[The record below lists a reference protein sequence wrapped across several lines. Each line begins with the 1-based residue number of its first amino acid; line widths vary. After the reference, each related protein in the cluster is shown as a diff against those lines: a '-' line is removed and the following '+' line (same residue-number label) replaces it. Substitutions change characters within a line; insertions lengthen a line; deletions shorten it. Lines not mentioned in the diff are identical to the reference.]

1 MTLYE
6 DLYYGRYYSSRLP
19 SVRLA
24 GRAAGSGESA
34 LQEKERNACS
44 FLQPA
49 AAHRWSQQ
57 PNSVTQP
64 GQKQAQMVG
73 HCCLH
78 PPPCVC
84 RWRKKIFFLFFFSII
99 MIRIRK
105 KNLLLPR
112 TYTLLY
118 GCTAVL
124 CIVVQQ
130 YRRTAVH
137 LALTHK
143 TQTNKFKQTKPNH
156 N

>member
-78 PPPCVC
+78 PPL
-84 RWRKKIFFLFFFSII
+84 RMQMK
-99 MIRIRK
+99 K
-105 KNLLLPR
+105 KNLLPFFLQHNHDKNKKKKSSSAQDL
-112 TYTLLY
+112 YTVIRMY
-118 GCTAVL
+118 SSTVYSCTAVPAY
-124 CIVVQQ
+124 CCTPGSHTQNSNKQI
-130 YRRTAVH
+130 
-137 LALTHK
+137 
-143 TQTNKFKQTKPNH
+143 QTNQTKP
-156 N
+156 